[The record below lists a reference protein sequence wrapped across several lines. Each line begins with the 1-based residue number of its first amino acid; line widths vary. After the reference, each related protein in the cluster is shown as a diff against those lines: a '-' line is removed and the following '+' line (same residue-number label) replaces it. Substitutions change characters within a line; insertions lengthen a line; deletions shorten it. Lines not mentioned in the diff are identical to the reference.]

1 MSKKRVE
8 YSDTFKAEAIAKV
21 KENNGNI
28 SQTAKEL
35 GIPMNTLANWHRKAE
50 RGVLAG
56 TQNYNSE
63 LIAALDEIKDLKK
76 QLRIAQEEREIPKKG
91 NGVLCQE
98 SIAKYAFM
106 QENRLKYCIQRMVTV
121 FEVSL
126 SGYYDW
132 LKRGM
137 SKRKQHHNRC
147 ELLVKSA
154 HMDTQ
159 QSYGHERLHQ
169 HLTSQGHDISL
180 YMVRQIKQEHG
191 IYCKR
196 HKRSKVTTDSNHNK
210 PVYPNLLEQ
219 QFDVAAPNIAWVSD
233 ITYIWTNEGW
243 VYLAAF
249 KDLYSKEIV
258 GYALNKRM
266 TADLVCEALNNA
278 IKYKRPARGLIVHS
292 DRGSQYCSHQ
302 YRQIIDKYGF
312 AGSMSRKGNCYDN
325 APIESFWG
333 QLKNELIYH
342 KVYETRDEAIKDGVR
357 YIEIFYNRQR
367 IQKGLGF
374 KSPTQVFQDFYRQAA

>member
-1 MSKKRVE
+1 M
-8 YSDTFKAEAIAKV
+8 A
-21 KENNGNI
+21 
-28 SQTAKEL
+28 
-35 GIPMNTLANWHRKAE
+35 
-50 RGVLAG
+50 
-56 TQNYNSE
+56 
-63 LIAALDEIKDLKK
+63 
-76 QLRIAQEEREIPKKG
+76 
-91 NGVLCQE
+91 
-98 SIAKYAFM
+98 
-106 QENRLKYCIQRMVTV
+106 TV

-159 QSYGHERLHQ
+159 KSYGHERLHQ

-278 IKYKRPARGLIVHS
+278 IKYKRPARGLIVYS

-342 KVYETRDEAIKDGVR
+342 KVYETRDEAIKDVVR

>member
-1 MSKKRVE
+1 
-8 YSDTFKAEAIAKV
+8 
-21 KENNGNI
+21 
-28 SQTAKEL
+28 
-35 GIPMNTLANWHRKAE
+35 
-50 RGVLAG
+50 
-56 TQNYNSE
+56 
-63 LIAALDEIKDLKK
+63 
-76 QLRIAQEEREIPKKG
+76 
-91 NGVLCQE
+91 
-98 SIAKYAFM
+98 M
-106 QENRLKYCIQRMVTV
+106 QENRLKYCIQRMATV

-243 VYLAAF
+243 VYLAAV

-302 YRQIIDKYGF
+302 YRQTIEKQGF
-312 AGSMSRKGNCYDN
+312 TGSMSRKGNCYDN

-342 KVYETRDEAIKDGVR
+342 KVYETRDEAIKDVVR

>member
-1 MSKKRVE
+1 
-8 YSDTFKAEAIAKV
+8 
-21 KENNGNI
+21 
-28 SQTAKEL
+28 
-35 GIPMNTLANWHRKAE
+35 
-50 RGVLAG
+50 
-56 TQNYNSE
+56 
-63 LIAALDEIKDLKK
+63 
-76 QLRIAQEEREIPKKG
+76 
-91 NGVLCQE
+91 
-98 SIAKYAFM
+98 
-106 QENRLKYCIQRMVTV
+106 
-121 FEVSL
+121 
-126 SGYYDW
+126 
-132 LKRGM
+132 M

-147 ELLVKSA
+147 ELLLKSA

-196 HKRSKVTTDSNHNK
+196 HKRSKVTTDCNHNK

-342 KVYETRDEAIKDGVR
+342 KVYETRDEAIKDVVR

>member
-106 QENRLKYCIQRMVTV
+106 QENRLKYCIQRMATV

-219 QFDVAAPNIAWVSD
+219 QFDVAAPNITWVSD

-342 KVYETRDEAIKDGVR
+342 KVYETRDEAIKDVVR
-357 YIEIFYNRQR
+357 YIEIFYDRQR

>member
-1 MSKKRVE
+1 
-8 YSDTFKAEAIAKV
+8 
-21 KENNGNI
+21 
-28 SQTAKEL
+28 
-35 GIPMNTLANWHRKAE
+35 
-50 RGVLAG
+50 
-56 TQNYNSE
+56 
-63 LIAALDEIKDLKK
+63 
-76 QLRIAQEEREIPKKG
+76 
-91 NGVLCQE
+91 
-98 SIAKYAFM
+98 M
-106 QENRLKYCIQRMVTV
+106 QENRLKYCIQRMATV

-180 YMVRQIKQEHG
+180 YMVRQIKQEPG

-374 KSPTQVFQDFYRQAA
+374 KSPTQVFQDLYRQAA